1 VIPVGIMGGLLT
13 RSGAVDGGPLRLR
26 LDRVEDDAAPGHWL
40 GKSGRVLCRQRRYV
54 DSRWRQL
61 GSNGWPIIVGL
72 MIGGALAAPFAAFMA
87 RKLPQ
92 RALMLLVAT
101 AVVLL
106 SLRGLR

>member
-1 VIPVGIMGGLLT
+1 MGGHCDFDLIGWRMT
-13 RSGAVDGGPLRLR
+13 PRLAMGSAN
-26 LDRVEDDAAPGHWL
+26 LAEFF
-40 GKSGRVLCRQRRYV
+40 CRQRRYV